1 LGKGERGHRPQDY
14 RNHSWHR
21 RFVNSFEMNS
31 KPNALISKLMTI
43 RVLLLPCLAL
53 PLIAFAEPVVPA
65 PSPSPEASAATRS
78 SEPVTPS
85 KSVENSVV
93 KVFSTLRAPDPAKPW
108 SKQSPSEI
116 TGSGAVIAGK
126 RILTNAH
133 VVLYASEVQI
143 QANQAGDK
151 ISARVE
157 AVAPGIDLA
166 VLKLDDEKFFDSH
179 PALKFRKNLPDAKDA
194 VMAYGYPTGG
204 TSLSITKGIISR
216 IEFAGYNL
224 STPGLR
230 IQIDAA
236 INPGNSG
243 GPAVVGDEMI
253 GLAFSHL
260 QGAQNIGYIIPAEE
274 IELFLRDVADGHYD
288 GKPAMYDDVQTL
300 ENPALRS
307 FLHLPPSVEGIVVH
321 RPFSTDASYP
331 LKEWDLITKIGD
343 TPVDD
348 QGMIKVS
355 DNLRVRFTYL
365 IQKLAKQNKVPL
377 TLFRGGKELKIDFP
391 VLSQRPLV
399 IPDLEGAYPSYFV
412 YGPMV
417 FADASNEFLGLAARD
432 RQAGGMIG
440 MLTFLGSPLI
450 TRVGDKPAFE
460 GERLVIVT
468 SPFFPHKLAKGY
480 GNPAWQVVKTVNG
493 HPIKNLA
500 HLVEVL
506 RDLKD
511 EFVTFE
517 FNARASG
524 ETIVF
529 PRAETVAATNDI
541 LTDNGIRSQGSPDI
555 LKIWETKP

>member
-1 LGKGERGHRPQDY
+1 
-14 RNHSWHR
+14 
-21 RFVNSFEMNS
+21 
-31 KPNALISKLMTI
+31 MTI
-43 RVLLLPCLAL
+43 RFLLLPFLAL
-53 PLIAFAEPVVPA
+53 PLIVFAEPVTPA
-65 PSPSPEASAATRS
+65 PSPSPEASAATQS
-78 SEPVTPS
+78 SQAVTPS

-108 SKQSPSEI
+108 SKQSPAEI

-133 VVLYASEVQI
+133 VILYASEVQI

-151 ISARVE
+151 ISAHVE

-179 PALKFRKNLPDAKDA
+179 PPLKVRKNLPDAKDA

-216 IEFAGYNL
+216 IEFTGYNM

-243 GPAVVGDEMI
+243 GPAVVNDEMI

-260 QGAQNIGYIIPAEE
+260 HGAQNIGYIIPTEE
-274 IELFLRDVADGHYD
+274 IELFLKDVADGHYD

-307 FLHLPPSVEGIVVH
+307 FLHLPPSVEGILVH

-355 DNLRVRFTYL
+355 DNLRLRFTYL

-391 VLSQRPLV
+391 LLSHRPLV
-399 IPDLEGAYPSYFV
+399 IPDLEGTYPSYFV

-417 FADASNEFLGLAARD
+417 FADATNEFLGSAARE
-432 RQAGGMIG
+432 RQPSGLMG
-440 MLTFLGSPLI
+440 MLTFVGSPLI

-511 EFVTFE
+511 DFVTFE
-517 FNARASG
+517 FTARATG

-529 PRAETVAATNDI
+529 PRTEMISATNEI

>member
-1 LGKGERGHRPQDY
+1 MARSRPIF
-14 RNHSWHR
+14 NLA
-21 RFVNSFEMNS
+21 EMNFGL
-31 KPNALISKLMTI
+31 NALISELMTQ
-43 RVLLLPCLAL
+43 RLLLLVISLAI
-53 PLIAFAEPVVPA
+53 PFTAFAEPVSPP
-65 PSPSPEASAATRS
+65 PSPSPEATSGPQS
-78 SEPVTPS
+78 SEAITPS
-85 KSVENSVV
+85 KSVENTVV
-93 KVFSTLRAPDPAKPW
+93 KVFATLRSPAPAKPW

-116 TGSGAVIAGK
+116 TGSGVVIPGK

-133 VVLYASEVQI
+133 VILYASEVQI

-157 AVAPGIDLA
+157 SVAPGIDLA

-179 PALKFRKNLPDAKDA
+179 PPLRFRKNLPDAKDA
-194 VMAYGYPTGG
+194 VMVYGYPTGG

-216 IEFAGYNL
+216 IEFTGYNM

-230 IQIDAA
+230 IQIAAA

-243 GPAVVGDEMI
+243 GPAVVNDEMI

-260 QGAQNIGYIIPAEE
+260 HGAQNIGYIIPTEE
-274 IELFLRDVADGHYD
+274 VDLFLRDVADGHYD

-307 FLHLPPSVEGIVVH
+307 FLHLPSSVQGILVH

-355 DNLRVRFTYL
+355 DNLRLRFAYL

-391 VLSQRPLV
+391 LLSHRPLV
-399 IPDLEGAYPSYFV
+399 IPDLEGTYPSYFV

-417 FADASNEFLGLAARD
+417 FADATNEFLGSAARE
-432 RQAGGMIG
+432 RQPSGLMG
-440 MLTFLGSPLI
+440 MLTFMGSPLI

-517 FNARASG
+517 FNARTTG

-529 PRAETVAATNDI
+529 PRAEMVAATNDI
-541 LTDNGIRSQGSPDI
+541 LTDNGIRSQGSPDV
-555 LKIWETKP
+555 LQIWEAKP

>member
-1 LGKGERGHRPQDY
+1 
-14 RNHSWHR
+14 
-21 RFVNSFEMNS
+21 MNFGL
-31 KPNALISKLMTI
+31 NALTSNLMTQ
-43 RVLLLPCLAL
+43 RLHLLLVSLAI
-53 PLIAFAEPVVPA
+53 PLTAFAEPVSPP
-65 PSPSPEASAATRS
+65 PSPSAEATGGPQS
-78 SEPVTPS
+78 SQAITPS
-85 KSVENSVV
+85 KSVENTVV
-93 KVFSTLRAPDPAKPW
+93 KVFSTLRAPDPSKPW

-116 TGSGAVIAGK
+116 KGSGVVIAGK

-133 VVLYASEVQI
+133 VILYASEVQI

-151 ISARVE
+151 ISAHVE
-157 AVAPGIDLA
+157 TVAPGIDLA

-179 PALKFRKNLPDAKDA
+179 PPLRFRKNMPDAKDA
-194 VMAYGYPTGG
+194 VMVYGYPTGG

-216 IEFAGYNL
+216 IEFTHYNM

-243 GPAVVGDEMI
+243 GPAVVNDEMI

-260 QGAQNIGYIIPAEE
+260 HGAQNIGYIIPTEE
-274 IELFLRDVADGHYD
+274 VELFLKDAADGHYD
-288 GKPAMYDDVQTL
+288 GKPTMYDDVQTL
-300 ENPALRS
+300 ENPVLRS
-307 FLHLPPSVEGIVVH
+307 FLHLPPSIQGILVH
-321 RPFSTDASYP
+321 RPFSTDAAYP

-355 DNLRVRFTYL
+355 DTLRLRFAYL

-377 TLFRGGKELKIDFP
+377 TVFRGGKELKIDFP
-391 VLSQRPLV
+391 LLSHRPLV
-399 IPDLEGAYPSYFV
+399 IPDLEGSYPSYFV

-417 FADASNEFLGLAARD
+417 FADATNEFLGLAARD
-432 RQAGGMIG
+432 RQSTGLMG
-440 MLTFLGSPLI
+440 MLTFIGSPLI

-493 HPIKNLA
+493 QSIKNLA

-517 FNARASG
+517 FNTRASG
-524 ETIVF
+524 ETLVF
-529 PRAETVAATNDI
+529 PRAEMVAATNDI
-541 LTDNGIRSQGSPDI
+541 LTDNGIRTQGSPDI
-555 LKIWETKP
+555 LKIWEAKP

>member
-1 LGKGERGHRPQDY
+1 
-14 RNHSWHR
+14 
-21 RFVNSFEMNS
+21 MNYDA
-31 KPNALISKLMTI
+31 NALVSVRMTKYF
-43 RVLLLPCLAL
+43 LLLILL
-53 PLIAFAEPVVPA
+53 LLLLIAFAEPVSPT
-65 PSPSPEASAATRS
+65 PSPEASPGREASQA
-78 SEPVTPS
+78 VTPS
-85 KSVENSVV
+85 KSVEEAVV
-93 KVFSTLRAPDPAKPW
+93 KVFSTVRAPDPSKPW

-116 TGSGAVIAGK
+116 TGSGTVISGK

-133 VVLYASEVQI
+133 VILYASEVQI

-157 AVAPGIDLA
+157 SVAPGIDLA
-166 VLKLDDEKFFDSH
+166 VLKLDDETFFEAH
-179 PALKFRKNLPDAKDA
+179 PPLKFRKNLPDAKDA
-194 VMAYGYPTGG
+194 VMVYGYPTGG

-216 IEFAGYNL
+216 IEFTSYNF

-243 GPAVVGDEMI
+243 GPAVVNDEMI

-274 IELFLRDVADGHYD
+274 VELFLRDVADGRYD

-307 FLHLPPSVEGIVVH
+307 FLHFPPSVQGILVH
-321 RPFSTDASYP
+321 RPFSADASYP
-331 LKEWDLITKIGD
+331 LKEWDLVTKIGD

-355 DNLRVRFTYL
+355 ENLRLRFSYL
-365 IQKLAKQNKVPL
+365 IQKLAKENKVPL
-377 TLFRGGKELKIDFP
+377 TLFRDGKELKIEFP
-391 VLSQRPLV
+391 VLSHRPLV
-399 IPDLEGAYPSYFV
+399 IPDLEGSYPSYFV

-417 FADASNEFLGLAARD
+417 FADATNEFLGSAARD
-432 RQAGGMIG
+432 RQSSGLMG

-450 TRVGDKPAFE
+450 TRVGDKPAFA
-460 GERLVIVT
+460 GETLVVVT

-517 FNARASG
+517 FNMRAGG

-529 PRAETVAATNDI
+529 PRSEMVAATDEI
-541 LTDNGIRSQGSPDI
+541 LTDNGIRSQGSTDV
-555 LKIWETKP
+555 LRVWENKP

>member
-1 LGKGERGHRPQDY
+1 MSHPIM
-14 RNHSWHR
+14 
-21 RFVNSFEMNS
+21 RF
-31 KPNALISKLMTI
+31 
-43 RVLLLPCLAL
+43 LLLFCLAL
-53 PLIAFAEPVVPA
+53 SPMAFAEPVSPS
-65 PSPSPEASAATRS
+65 PSPSPEGTAAPQS
-78 SEPVTPS
+78 SQAITPS
-85 KSVENSVV
+85 KSVENTVV

-108 SKQSPSEI
+108 SKQSPSDI
-116 TGSGAVIAGK
+116 TGSGVVIPGK

-133 VVLYASEVQI
+133 VILYASEVQI

-151 ISARVE
+151 ISAHVE

-179 PALKFRKNLPDAKDA
+179 PPLRFRKGLPDAKDA
-194 VMAYGYPTGG
+194 VMVYGYPTGG

-216 IEFAGYNL
+216 IEFTGYNI

-243 GPAVVGDEMI
+243 GPAVVNDEMI

-260 QGAQNIGYIIPAEE
+260 HGAQNIGYIIPTEE
-274 IELFLRDVADGHYD
+274 VELFLKDTADGHYD

-307 FLHLPPSVEGIVVH
+307 FLHLPPSVQGIVVH
-321 RPFSTDASYP
+321 RPFRTDASYP

-355 DNLRVRFTYL
+355 DNLRLRFPYL
-365 IQKLAKQNKVPL
+365 IQKLAKLNKVPL
-377 TLFRGGKELKIDFP
+377 TLFRDGKELKIEFP
-391 VLSQRPLV
+391 VLTTRPLV
-399 IPDLEGAYPSYFV
+399 IPDLEGSYPSYFV

-417 FADASNEFLGLAARD
+417 FADATNEFLGAAARD
-432 RQAGGMIG
+432 RQSTGLMG
-440 MLTFLGSPLI
+440 MLTFMGSPLL

-480 GNPAWQVVKTVNG
+480 GNPAFQVVKTVNG

-517 FNARASG
+517 FNARSTG
-524 ETIVF
+524 ETLVF
-529 PRAETVAATNDI
+529 PRAEMVAATNDI

>member
-1 LGKGERGHRPQDY
+1 LSDIALFLYRGTEGISTVDAFRMIS
-14 RNHSWHR
+14 R
-21 RFVNSFEMNS
+21 V
-31 KPNALISKLMTI
+31 NALVCV
-43 RVLLLPCLAL
+43 RVTKCLLLSLLL
-53 PLIAFAEPVVPA
+53 PLIALAEPI
-65 PSPSPEASAATRS
+65 SPTPLPEASPGAQTS
-78 SEPVTPS
+78 QSVTPS
-85 KSVENSVV
+85 KPVENAVV
-93 KVFSTLRAPDPAKPW
+93 KVFSTLRAPDPNKPW
-108 SKQSPSEI
+108 SKQAPSEI
-116 TGSGAVIAGK
+116 TGSGAVIGDK

-133 VVLYASEVQI
+133 VILYASEVQI

-157 AVAPGIDLA
+157 SVAPGIDLA
-166 VLKLDDEKFFDSH
+166 VLKLEDEKFFDSH
-179 PALKFRKNLPDAKDA
+179 PPLRLRKNLPDAKDA
-194 VMAYGYPTGG
+194 VMVYGYPTGG

-216 IEFAGYNL
+216 IEFTSYNF

-243 GPAVVGDEMI
+243 GPAMVNDEMI

-260 QGAQNIGYIIPAEE
+260 HGAQNIGYIIPTEE
-274 IELFLRDVADGHYD
+274 IELFLQDVADGHYD
-288 GKPAMYDDVQTL
+288 GKPAMYDDVQKL

-307 FLHLPPSVEGIVVH
+307 FLHLPASVQGILVH
-321 RPFSTDASYP
+321 RPFSADASYP

-355 DNLRVRFTYL
+355 DNLRLRFAYL
-365 IQKLAKQNKVPL
+365 IQKLAKQDKVPL
-377 TLFRGGKELKIDFP
+377 TLFRDGKEVKIEFP
-391 VLSQRPLV
+391 LLSHRPLA
-399 IPDLEGAYPSYFV
+399 IPDLEGTYPSYFV

-417 FADASNEFLGLAARD
+417 FSDATTEFLGWAARD
-432 RQAGGMIG
+432 RQNSGLMG

-450 TRVGDKPAFE
+450 TRVGDKPAFP
-460 GERLVIVT
+460 GERLVVVT
-468 SPFFPHKLAKGY
+468 SPFFPHKLTKGY

-517 FNARASG
+517 FNMRTTG

-529 PRAETVAATNDI
+529 PRAEMVAATNEI
-541 LTDNGIRSQGSPDI
+541 LTDNGIRSQGSADV
-555 LKIWETKP
+555 LKIWENKP

>member
-1 LGKGERGHRPQDY
+1 MSL
-14 RNHSWHR
+14 
-21 RFVNSFEMNS
+21 RF
-31 KPNALISKLMTI
+31 
-43 RVLLLPCLAL
+43 LLLIFVAL
-53 PLIAFAEPVVPA
+53 PLIAVAEPVSP
-65 PSPSPEASAATRS
+65 PPSPEATAGTQS
-78 SEPVTPS
+78 SQAVTPS

-93 KVFSTLRAPDPAKPW
+93 KVFSTLRAPDPTKPW
-108 SKQSPSEI
+108 SKQSPSDI
-116 TGSGAVIAGK
+116 SGSGAVIAGK

-133 VVLYASEVQI
+133 VILYASEVQI

-151 ISARVE
+151 ISAHVE
-157 AVAPGIDLA
+157 SVAPGIDLA

-179 PALKFRKNLPDAKDA
+179 PPLRFRKNLPDAKDA
-194 VMAYGYPTGG
+194 VMVYGYPTGG

-216 IEFAGYNL
+216 IEFTGYNF

-243 GPAVVGDEMI
+243 GPAVVNDEMI

-260 QGAQNIGYIIPAEE
+260 QGAQNIGYIIPTEE
-274 IELFLRDVADGHYD
+274 VDLFLRDVADGHYD
-288 GKPAMYDDVQTL
+288 GKPTMYDDVQTL

-307 FLHLPPSVEGIVVH
+307 FLHLPPSAQGILVH
-321 RPFSTDASYP
+321 RPFSTDPSYP

-343 TPVDD
+343 TPIDD

-355 DNLRVRFTYL
+355 DNLRVRFAYL

-377 TLFRGGKELKIDFP
+377 TLFRDGKELKIDFP
-391 VLSQRPLV
+391 LLSHRPSV
-399 IPDLEGAYPSYFV
+399 ITDLEGAYPSYFV

-417 FADASNEFLGLAARD
+417 FSDATNEFLGAAVRD
-432 RQAGGMIG
+432 RQASGLMG

-450 TRVGDKPAFE
+450 TRVADKPAFA
-460 GERLVIVT
+460 GERLVVVT

-480 GNPAWQVVKTVNG
+480 GNPACQVVKTVNG

-517 FNARASG
+517 FSMRTAG

-529 PRAETVAATNDI
+529 PRAEMVAATNDI
-541 LTDNGIRSQGSPDI
+541 LTDNGIRSQGSPDV
-555 LKIWETKP
+555 LKIWEAKP

>member
-1 LGKGERGHRPQDY
+1 MTT
-14 RNHSWHR
+14 
-21 RFVNSFEMNS
+21 RF
-31 KPNALISKLMTI
+31 
-43 RVLLLPCLAL
+43 LLLVAAGL
-53 PLIAFAEPVVPA
+53 PLSSLAEPV
-65 PSPSPEASAATRS
+65 SPPPTPEKTTGAETAQA
-78 SEPVTPS
+78 VTPS

-93 KVFSTLRAPDPAKPW
+93 KVFSTLRAPDLTKPW
-108 SKQSPSEI
+108 SKQSPSDI

-179 PALKFRKNLPDAKDA
+179 PPLKFRKALPEAKDA
-194 VMAYGYPTGG
+194 VMVYGYPTGG

-216 IEFAGYNL
+216 IEFTHYHI

-243 GPAVVGDEMI
+243 GPAVVDDEMI

-260 QGAQNIGYIIPAEE
+260 QGAQNIGYIIPTEE
-274 IELFLRDVADGHYD
+274 VDIFLHDVADGHYD

-307 FLHLPPSVEGIVVH
+307 FLHLPSSVEGILVH
-321 RPFSTDASYP
+321 RPFSSDASYP

-343 TPVDD
+343 KPVDD

-355 DNLRVRFTYL
+355 DNLRLRFTYL
-365 IQKLAKQNKVPL
+365 IQKIAKENKVPL
-377 TLFRGGKELKIDFP
+377 TIFREGKELKIDFP
-391 VLSQRPLV
+391 LSSHRPSV
-399 IPDLEGAYPSYFV
+399 IPDLEGSYPSYFV

-417 FADASNEFLGLAARD
+417 FADATNEFLGSAARD
-432 RQAGGMIG
+432 RQSAGLMGI
-440 MLTFLGSPLI
+440 LTFLGSPLI
-450 TRVGDKPAFE
+450 TRVGDKPAFP
-460 GERLVIVT
+460 GERLVVVT

-493 HPIKNLA
+493 RPIKNLA

-506 RDLKD
+506 RDLKE

-517 FNARASG
+517 FNTRASG
-524 ETIVF
+524 ETVVF
-529 PRAETVAATNDI
+529 PRAEMLAATNDI
-541 LTDNGIRSQGSPDI
+541 LTDNGIRSQGSPDV
-555 LKIWETKP
+555 LQIWEAKP

>member
-1 LGKGERGHRPQDY
+1 MIT
-14 RNHSWHR
+14 
-21 RFVNSFEMNS
+21 RF
-31 KPNALISKLMTI
+31 
-43 RVLLLPCLAL
+43 LLLIYLAL
-53 PLIAFAEPVVPA
+53 PLIAFAEPVSPA
-65 PSPSPEASAATRS
+65 PSPSPEATPGPQS
-78 SEPVTPS
+78 SQAITPS
-85 KSVENSVV
+85 KSVENTVV

-116 TGSGAVIAGK
+116 TGSGVVIPGK

-133 VVLYASEVQI
+133 VILYASEVQI

-151 ISARVE
+151 ISAHVE

-179 PALKFRKNLPDAKDA
+179 PPLRFRKDLPDAKDA
-194 VMAYGYPTGG
+194 VMVYGYPTGG

-216 IEFAGYNL
+216 IEFTGYNI

-243 GPAVVGDEMI
+243 GPAVVNDEMI

-260 QGAQNIGYIIPAEE
+260 HGAQNIGYIIPTEE
-274 IELFLRDVADGHYD
+274 IDLFLRDAADGHYD

-307 FLHLPPSVEGIVVH
+307 FLHLPPSIQGILVH
-321 RPFSTDASYP
+321 RPFRMDASYP

-343 TPVDD
+343 TPIDD

-355 DNLRVRFTYL
+355 DNLRLRFPYL

-377 TLFRGGKELKIDFP
+377 TLFREGKELKIEFP
-391 VLSQRPLV
+391 VLSHRPLV
-399 IPDLEGAYPSYFV
+399 IPDLEGSYPSYFV

-417 FADASNEFLGLAARD
+417 FADATNDFLSAAARE
-432 RQAGGMIG
+432 RQASGVIG
-440 MLTFLGSPLI
+440 MLTFSGSPLI

-460 GERLVIVT
+460 GERLVVVT

-480 GNPAWQVVKTVNG
+480 GNPAWQVVKSVNG

-517 FNARASG
+517 FNARTTG
-524 ETIVF
+524 ETVVF
-529 PRAETVAATNDI
+529 PRAEMVAATNDI

>member
-1 LGKGERGHRPQDY
+1 
-14 RNHSWHR
+14 
-21 RFVNSFEMNS
+21 MNFDS
-31 KPNALISKLMTI
+31 NALLSGRMIK
-43 RVLLLPCLAL
+43 RLLLSVPLFL
-53 PLIAFAEPVVPA
+53 PLIAFGEAVPPA
-65 PSPSPEASAATRS
+65 ASPESSAGAQS
-78 SEPVTPS
+78 SQAVTPS
-85 KSVENSVV
+85 KSVENAVV
-93 KVFSTLRAPDPAKPW
+93 KIFATLRAPDPTKPW

-116 TGSGAVIAGK
+116 TGSGTVIAGK

-133 VVLYASEVQI
+133 VVSYASEVQI

-151 ISARVE
+151 ISAHVE
-157 AVAPGIDLA
+157 SVAPGIDLA

-179 PALKFRKNLPDAKDA
+179 PPVKLRKNLADAKDA
-194 VMAYGYPTGG
+194 VMVYGYPTGG

-216 IEFAGYNL
+216 IEFTGYNI

-243 GPAVVGDEMI
+243 GPAVVNDEMI

-260 QGAQNIGYIIPAEE
+260 QGAQNIGYIIPTEE

-307 FLHLPPSVEGIVVH
+307 FLHIPSNVQGILVH
-321 RPFSTDASYP
+321 RPFNTDATYP

-348 QGMIKVS
+348 QGMIRVS
-355 DNLRVRFTYL
+355 DNLRVRFPYL
-365 IQKLAKQNKVPL
+365 IQKLVRENKVPL
-377 TLFRGGKELKIDFP
+377 TLFRDGKELKIEFP
-391 VLSQRPLV
+391 VLTHRPLV
-399 IPDLEGAYPSYFV
+399 IPDLDGTYPSYFV

-417 FADASNEFLGLAARD
+417 FSDATHEFIGAGARD
-432 RQAGGMIG
+432 RQASGLMG
-440 MLTFLGSPLI
+440 MLTFAGSPLI
-450 TRVGDKPAFE
+450 TRVGDKPAFP
-460 GERLVIVT
+460 GERLVAVT

-480 GNPAWQVVKTVNG
+480 SNPAWQVVKTVNG

-506 RDLKD
+506 RDLK
-511 EFVTFE
+511 EEAVTFE
-517 FNARASG
+517 FNMRVTG
-524 ETIVF
+524 ETMVF
-529 PRAETVAATNDI
+529 SRSEMVAATDTI
-541 LTDNGIRSQGSPDI
+541 LTDNGIRSQGSPDV
-555 LKIWETKP
+555 LQIWEKKP

>member
-1 LGKGERGHRPQDY
+1 MTM
-14 RNHSWHR
+14 
-21 RFVNSFEMNS
+21 RF
-31 KPNALISKLMTI
+31 
-43 RVLLLPCLAL
+43 LLLICLAL
-53 PLIAFAEPVVPA
+53 PPIAFAEPVSPP
-65 PSPSPEASAATRS
+65 PSPSPEATAAPQS
-78 SEPVTPS
+78 SQATTPS
-85 KSVENSVV
+85 KSVENTVV
-93 KVFSTLRAPDPAKPW
+93 KVFSTLRAPDPSKPW
-108 SKQSPSEI
+108 NKQSPSDI
-116 TGSGAVIAGK
+116 TGSGVVIPGK

-133 VVLYASEVQI
+133 VILYASEVQI

-151 ISARVE
+151 ISAHVE
-157 AVAPGIDLA
+157 SVAPGIDLA

-179 PALKFRKNLPDAKDA
+179 PPLKFRKDLPDAKDA
-194 VMAYGYPTGG
+194 VMVYGYPTGG

-216 IEFAGYNL
+216 IEFTGYNI

-243 GPAVVGDEMI
+243 GPAVVNDEMI

-260 QGAQNIGYIIPAEE
+260 HGAQNIGYIIPTEE
-274 IELFLRDVADGHYD
+274 IDLFLRDVADGHYD
-288 GKPAMYDDVQTL
+288 GKLAMYDDVQTL

-307 FLHLPPSVEGIVVH
+307 FLHLPPSVEGILVH

-355 DNLRVRFTYL
+355 DNLRLRFAYL

-377 TLFRGGKELKIDFP
+377 TLLRDGKELKIEFP
-391 VLSQRPLV
+391 LMSHRPLV
-399 IPDLEGAYPSYFV
+399 IPDLEGSYPSYFV

-417 FADASNEFLGLAARD
+417 FADATNEFLGSAARE
-432 RQAGGMIG
+432 RQASGLMG

-460 GERLVIVT
+460 GERLVVVA

-480 GNPAWQVVKTVNG
+480 GNPAWQVVKSVNG

-511 EFVTFE
+511 EFVTFA
-517 FNARASG
+517 FNARATG

-529 PRAETVAATNDI
+529 PRAEMVAATNDI

>member
-1 LGKGERGHRPQDY
+1 
-14 RNHSWHR
+14 
-21 RFVNSFEMNS
+21 MNS
-31 KPNALISKLMTI
+31 KMNALISIPMTK
-43 RVLLLPCLAL
+43 RFLLLICLLL
-53 PLIAFAEPVVPA
+53 PLIAGAEPVTPTPPPETTPA
-65 PSPSPEASAATRS
+65 TQASQQ
-78 SEPVTPS
+78 VTPS
-85 KSVENSVV
+85 KSVENAVV
-93 KVFSTLRAPDPAKPW
+93 KVFSTLRPPDPGKPW

-116 TGSGAVIAGK
+116 TGSGAVISGR

-133 VVLYASEVQI
+133 VISYASEVQI

-157 AVAPGIDLA
+157 SVAPGIDLA

-179 PALKFRKNLPDAKDA
+179 PPLRLRKNLPDAKDA
-194 VMAYGYPTGG
+194 VMVYGYPTGG

-216 IEFAGYNL
+216 IEFTGYNI

-243 GPAVVGDEMI
+243 GPAVVNDEMI

-260 QGAQNIGYIIPAEE
+260 HGAQNIGYIIPAEE
-274 IELFLRDVADGHYD
+274 IELFLQDVADGHYD
-288 GKPAMYDDVQTL
+288 GKPAMYDDTQTL

-307 FLHLPPSVEGIVVH
+307 FLHLPPSVQGIVVH
-321 RPFSTDASYP
+321 RPFSTEASYP

-348 QGMIKVS
+348 QGMIKIS
-355 DNLRVRFTYL
+355 DNLRLRFAYL

-377 TLFRGGKELKIDFP
+377 TVFRDGKELKIDFP
-391 VLSQRPLV
+391 VLSHRPLV
-399 IPDLEGAYPSYFV
+399 IPDLEGSYPSYFV

-417 FADASNEFLGLAARD
+417 FSDATTEFLSSAARD
-432 RQAGGMIG
+432 RAGGLMG

-450 TRVGDKPAFE
+450 TRAGDKPAFA
-460 GERLVIVT
+460 GERLVVVT

-480 GNPAWQVVKTVNG
+480 GNPAWQVIKTVNG

-517 FNARASG
+517 FNARTTG

-529 PRAETVAATNDI
+529 PRAEMVAATNDI
-541 LTDNGIRSQGSPDI
+541 LTDNGIRSQGSPDA
-555 LKIWETKP
+555 LTIWETKP

>member
-1 LGKGERGHRPQDY
+1 MTQRLL
-14 RNHSWHR
+14 
-21 RFVNSFEMNS
+21 FL
-31 KPNALISKLMTI
+31 LIS
-43 RVLLLPCLAL
+43 LAM
-53 PLIAFAEPVVPA
+53 PLTAFAEPVSPP
-65 PSPSPEASAATRS
+65 PSPSPEATGGPQS
-78 SEPVTPS
+78 SQAITPS
-85 KSVENSVV
+85 KSVENTVV

-116 TGSGAVIAGK
+116 TGSGVVITGK

-133 VVLYASEVQI
+133 VILYASEVQI

-179 PALKFRKNLPDAKDA
+179 PPLRFRKNLPDAKDA
-194 VMAYGYPTGG
+194 VMVYGYPTGG

-216 IEFAGYNL
+216 IEFTGYNF

-243 GPAVVGDEMI
+243 GPAVVNDEMI

-260 QGAQNIGYIIPAEE
+260 YGAQNIGYIIPTEE
-274 IELFLRDVADGHYD
+274 VELFLKDVADGHYD

-307 FLHLPPSVEGIVVH
+307 FLHLPPSIQGILVH

-355 DNLRVRFTYL
+355 DNLRVRFAYL

-377 TLFRGGKELKIDFP
+377 TVFRAGKELKIDFP
-391 VLSQRPLV
+391 LLFHRPLV
-399 IPDLEGAYPSYFV
+399 IPDLEGTYPSYFV

-417 FADASNEFLGLAARD
+417 FADATNEFLGSVARD
-432 RQAGGMIG
+432 RQAGGLMG
-440 MLTFLGSPLI
+440 MLTFMGSPLI
-450 TRVGDKPAFE
+450 TRVGDKPAFD
-460 GERLVIVT
+460 GERLVVVT
-468 SPFFPHKLAKGY
+468 SPFLPHKLDKGY
-480 GNPAWQVVKTVNG
+480 ANPAGQVVKTVNA

-517 FNARASG
+517 FNARTSG
-524 ETIVF
+524 ETLVF
-529 PRAETVAATNDI
+529 PRADLIAATSDI

-555 LKIWETKP
+555 LKIWEAKP